1 MGDRGEKKDKG
12 KVQQQE
18 WKDKMSKV
26 ESYKTFHDGQ
36 IIFEDGSNSDGI
48 YLVKQGEVEISKNVG
63 DQKIVIE
70 IIREG
75 DIFGEMALIDKS
87 PRSATAAAKG
97 TAVVGVL
104 NRDFFDSEFNKVSA
118 DFQKIIKTVAFRLRI
133 TTERYIEAQKG
144 KGD

>member
-1 MGDRGEKKDKG
+1 
-12 KVQQQE
+12 
-18 WKDKMSKV
+18 MSKV
-26 ESYKTFHDGQ
+26 ESYETFHDGQ

-144 KGD
+144 TGD